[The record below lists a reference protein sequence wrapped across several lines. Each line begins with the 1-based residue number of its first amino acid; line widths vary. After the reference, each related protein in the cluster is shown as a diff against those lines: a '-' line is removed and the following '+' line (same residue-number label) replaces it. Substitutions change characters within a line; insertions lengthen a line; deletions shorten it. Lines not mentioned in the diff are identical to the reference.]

1 MQLTEKAS
9 GVGARKGLEFLEEQP
24 KGDGEMKRV
33 WGCLVLLAVVVLVLA
48 GCGGE
53 ETGGGAGAG
62 KEARGDIRIEVVT
75 HGTAGDPFW
84 SVVKNGV
91 DQAAKDMGVE
101 VNYRAPDTFDVVEI
115 QRNLDAAIASK
126 PDGIALT
133 VVDPDALGDTVRK
146 AADEG
151 IPVVVL
157 NTGQADWEKLGALAY
172 VGQTEFEAGV
182 EAGERMADEG
192 VTSALCFN
200 QEQGNIALDQRCDG
214 FEKGLGGSVKQIA
227 IEGTNPTAAQ
237 NGIETALRQNPDAN
251 GMLTLGPQGA
261 EPALKALGAS
271 DSEIAFGTF
280 DLGPSV
286 LKAVRDGK
294 ILFAIDQQQ
303 YLQGY
308 LPIVMLTNYVQ
319 YGVVPVGEVRTGPAF
334 VTKENAARV
343 IKLSEQGIR

>member
-1 MQLTEKAS
+1 
-9 GVGARKGLEFLEEQP
+9 V
-24 KGDGEMKRV
+24 KRTGR
-33 WGCLVLLAVVVLVLA
+33 WLALLAVSLIALA
-48 GCGGE
+48 GCVE
-53 ETGGGAGAG
+53 KETGGGAGAG

-75 HGTAGDPFW
+75 HGTAADPFW

-91 DQAAKDMGVE
+91 DKAAKDMGVE

-115 QRNLDAAIASK
+115 QRNLDSAIATQ

-146 AADEG
+146 AVDQG

-157 NTGQADWEKLGALAY
+157 NTGQADWEELGALAY

-182 EAGERMADEG
+182 GAGERMADEG
-192 VTSALCFN
+192 VTNALCFN
-200 QEQGNIALDQRCDG
+200 HEQGNVALDQRCDG
-214 FEKGLGGSVKQIA
+214 FEEGLGGSVKQIA
-227 IEGTNPTAAQ
+227 IDGTDPTAAQ

-261 EPALKALGAS
+261 EPALKALGSS
-271 DSEIAFGTF
+271 DGEITFGTF
-280 DLGPSV
+280 DLGPSI
-286 LKAVRDGK
+286 LKAVSGGK

-308 LPIVMLTNYVQ
+308 LPIVILTNYVQ
-319 YGVVPVGEVRTGPAF
+319 YGVAPVGEVRTGPAF
-334 VTKENAARV
+334 VTKDNAER
-343 IKLSEQGIR
+343 ILKLSEQGLR